1 MPANTPVHGAP
12 ANRPIAMAAAASS
25 MKLSLAF
32 VLLLSGTYTP
42 LAPALGDVI
51 RNEEVAF

>member
-1 MPANTPVHGAP
+1 
-12 ANRPIAMAAAASS
+12 MAAVAS

-42 LAPALGDVI
+42 LAPAPGDP
-51 RNEEVAF
+51 